1 MNHKLFT
8 TSNAKEETDDMG
20 ELLAKSPNTLPC
32 LIIKQMHNH
41 NSPLPL
47 NQILENV
54 SMQYDT
60 LRKPDGAK
68 YGNNIKRVVSSA
80 LNSTGLFVKKE
91 DNSYYLNTENV
102 LQYLKRNNS
111 ESKKE
116 ENFLRKKRVIKKS
129 LGSNTKGKYIH
140 CYQIL
145 DEILEKYS
153 KDSSIN
159 KLLTN
164 PFIKC
169 SSSVELLIK
178 IGNSDKLI
186 GMVSCFKIFKPLLKK
201 MFLSKKK
208 TTKQNYKDMDEKMKK
223 LNQGIEFIHQMLDLN
238 NH

>member
-1 MNHKLFT
+1 MSQKLFT
-8 TSNAKEETDDMG
+8 TTSQKEGTDDMG

-32 LIIKQMHNH
+32 LIIKQMNNH
-41 NSPLPL
+41 NSPLSL
-47 NQILENV
+47 AQILENV
-54 SMQYDT
+54 SIQYST

-80 LNSTGLFVKKE
+80 LNSTGLFVKNE
-91 DNSYYLNTENV
+91 DNNYYLNTEKV
-102 LQYLKRNNS
+102 IQYLKRNNS
-111 ESKKE
+111 ENKKDDK
-116 ENFLRKKRVIKKS
+116 FLRKKRVIKKS
-129 LGSNTKGKYIH
+129 LGSNTRGKYIH

-153 KDSSIN
+153 KDSSIS

-201 MFLSKKK
+201 MFLSKNKK
-208 TTKQNYKDMDEKMKK
+208 MNESLKNI
-223 LNQGIEFIHQMLDLN
+223 NQGIELVHHILDLN